1 MDDKE
6 LRNLLEQL
14 HTEIEHTENVDEKGR
29 ELLRDLGTDIDELLA
44 RTEKD
49 IAQPHPTITQ
59 RLEDSIDHL
68 EVAYPDLTQ
77 TLNKL
82 LAILSN
88 AGI

>member
-29 ELLRDLGTDIDELLA
+29 ELLRNLGTDIDELLA
-44 RTEKD
+44 RTED
-49 IAQPHPTITQ
+49 DLVQPHPTITQ

-68 EVAYPDLTQ
+68 EVANHDLTQ
-77 TLNKL
+77 TLTKL
-82 LAILSN
+82 LAILSS

>member
-29 ELLRDLGTDIDELLA
+29 ELLSDLGTDIDELLA
-44 RTEKD
+44 RTEND
-49 IAQPHPTITQ
+49 LAQPHPTITQ
-59 RLEDSIDHL
+59 RLEESIDHL
-68 EVAYPDLTQ
+68 EVANPDLTQ
-77 TLNKL
+77 TLTKL
-82 LAILSN
+82 LAILSS

>member
-14 HTEIEHTENVDEKGR
+14 HTEIERTENVDEKGR
-29 ELLRDLGTDIDELLA
+29 QLLRDLGTDINELLA
-44 RTEKD
+44 RTED
-49 IAQPHPTITQ
+49 DLAQPHPTITQ

-68 EVAYPDLTQ
+68 EVANPDLTQ
-77 TLNKL
+77 TLAKL
-82 LAILSN
+82 LSILSN

>member
-29 ELLRDLGTDIDELLA
+29 ELLRNLGTDIDELLA
-44 RTEKD
+44 RTED
-49 IAQPHPTITQ
+49 DLVQPHPTITQ

-68 EVAYPDLTQ
+68 EVANPDLTQ
-77 TLNKL
+77 TLTKL
-82 LAILSN
+82 LAILSS

>member
-1 MDDKE
+1 MEDKE

-14 HTEIEHTENVDEKGR
+14 HTEIEHTENVDDKGR
-29 ELLRDLGTDIDELLA
+29 ELLRDLSTDIDELLA
-44 RTEKD
+44 RSEKEL
-49 IAQPHPTITQ
+49 ANPHSTITQ

-82 LAILSN
+82 LAILSS

>member
-6 LRNLLEQL
+6 LRNLLAQL

-29 ELLRDLGTDIDELLA
+29 ELLYDLDTDINDLLA
-44 RTEKD
+44 RSEKD
-49 IAQPHPTITQ
+49 LANPHPTISQ

-68 EVAYPDLTQ
+68 EVAHPDLTQ
-77 TLNKL
+77 TLIKL

>member
-14 HTEIEHTENVDEKGR
+14 HTEIEHTENVDKKGR
-29 ELLRDLGTDIDELLA
+29 ELLSDLSTDIDELLA
-44 RTEKD
+44 RSEKD
-49 IAQPHPTITQ
+49 LDKPHPTISQ

-77 TLNKL
+77 TLTKL
-82 LAILSN
+82 LSP
-88 AGI
+88 

>member
-6 LRNLLEQL
+6 LRNLLAQL

-29 ELLRDLGTDIDELLA
+29 ELLYDLDTDINDLLA
-44 RTEKD
+44 RSEKD
-49 IAQPHPTITQ
+49 LANPHPTISQ

-68 EVAYPDLTQ
+68 EVTYPDLTQ
-77 TLNKL
+77 TLIKL